1 MKTLVAVFVSL
12 FVAISAFAEPL
23 AKAQS
28 GGTQV
33 MLYTDPCTLPAVVNL
48 PNRAEWID
56 GSKMFEGCW
65 STDIIPGFVILY
77 FSDRFIVAIPVRA
90 LTEVT
95 AI

>member
-1 MKTLVAVFVSL
+1 MKTLIAVLVALFVS
-12 FVAISAFAEPL
+12 FSAFAEPL
-23 AKAQS
+23 AKVQS
-28 GGTQV
+28 GNVQV
-33 MLYTDPCTLPAVVNL
+33 MLYTEPCTLPAVVNL
-48 PNRAEWID
+48 PNHAEWID